1 MATNKFKVRASLEGF
16 TQIEQG
22 VEKKLTFIDPIVN
35 FIEWKVKAISSTKN
49 IDHIDLMVSM
59 HIANKYPF
67 AQLSQKTGSVTI
79 EGKTRVKL
87 LSKHKGSDVC
97 HEDIKWN
104 SGKQENYEFI
114 LHSGL
119 KWKESKEGDRGLAI
133 TLEIEHLQEQ
143 DIVVHPVWTSA
154 ISS

>member
-1 MATNKFKVRASLEGF
+1 MATNKFKVRTSLDGF
-16 TQIEQG
+16 QQVEQD

-35 FIEWKVKAISSTKN
+35 FIEWKVKAIASTKN

-59 HIANKYPF
+59 HVASKYPF

-79 EGKTRVKL
+79 EGKTRIKL
-87 LSKHKGSDVC
+87 LSKHKGSDIC

-119 KWKESKEGDRGLAI
+119 KWKESKEGGLVI
-133 TLEIEHLQEQ
+133 TLEIEHLQEPE
-143 DIVVHPVWTSA
+143 IIVHPVWSSA
-154 ISS
+154 ISG

>member
-1 MATNKFKVRASLEGF
+1 MTTNRFKVIASLEGF
-16 TQIEQG
+16 QQLEQG
-22 VEKKLTFIDPIVN
+22 VEKRLTFIDPVIN
-35 FIEWKVKAISSTKN
+35 FIDWKVKAISSTKN
-49 IDHIDLMVSM
+49 IEHIDLMVSM
-59 HIANKYPF
+59 HVANKYPF

-114 LHSGL
+114 LRSGL
-119 KWKESKEGDRGLAI
+119 KWKESKDGDRSLSI
-133 TLEIEHLQEQ
+133 TLEIEHLQEA
-143 DIVVHPVWTSA
+143 DIVVHPVWSNA
-154 ISS
+154 ISG